1 MAQNE
6 DQRHTEIP
14 NTKVVKRNEVQ
25 NKNNRT
31 QKLKNKN
38 KDNRTLKGISKRDK
52 KNCREEIIVKEKID
66 KDVQC

>member
-1 MAQNE
+1 M
-6 DQRHTEIP
+6 
-14 NTKVVKRNEVQ
+14 VKRNEVQ

-52 KNCREEIIVKEKID
+52 KIVGKR
-66 KDVQC
+66 

>member
-52 KNCREEIIVKEKID
+52 KIVGKR
-66 KDVQC
+66 